1 MMEIIVGTNNPG
13 KLEEIKSSLSNRQ
26 ITFISYVDK
35 LGRTVNFPETGTTFK
50 ENAEEKAGNY
60 AKYLKEPVLADDG
73 GLILEAF
80 PTLLGLKTA
89 RFFTKDLTDSQKNQQ
104 LFNLMENEKNR
115 NLILYATVSYV
126 YPSGK
131 VITVEEKLL
140 GELTTKEVGTLGY
153 GFDKCIFLPQ
163 ERKTLAELSLSERNL
178 FSPRVRA
185 LKKIVKLIEEEGD

>member
-1 MMEIIVGTNNPG
+1 MEIIVGTNNPG

-35 LGRTVNFPETGTTFK
+35 IGRTIDFPETGTTFK

-73 GLILEAF
+73 GLILEVF

-89 RFFTKDLTDSQKNQQ
+89 RFFQKNLTDSQKNQQ
-104 LFNLMENEKNR
+104 LFDLMKNEKNR
-115 NLILYATVSYV
+115 KLTLYATVSYV

-131 VITVEEKLL
+131 VITVEEKLQ
-140 GELTTKEVGTLGY
+140 GELTSKEVGTLGY
-153 GFDKCIFLPQ
+153 GFDRCIFLPQ
-163 ERKTLAELSLSERNL
+163 ERKTLAELPLLERNK

-185 LKKIVKLIEEEGD
+185 LKKIVKLIEEEGN